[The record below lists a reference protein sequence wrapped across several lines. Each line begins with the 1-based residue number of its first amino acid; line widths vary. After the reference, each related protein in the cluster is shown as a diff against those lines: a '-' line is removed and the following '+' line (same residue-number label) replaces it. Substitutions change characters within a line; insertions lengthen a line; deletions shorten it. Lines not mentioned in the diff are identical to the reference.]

1 MFKLCKFLPNS
12 DLFKLGFIVKIFVE
26 YLTLSEYDW
35 ALFEVSLFTYRYT
48 TKSWKALLK
57 NLPTD
62 ASLIIVTERREI
74 LNLPRSLKLVKIST
88 LEPVYL

>member
-1 MFKLCKFLPNS
+1 MHKLCKFLPNS

-26 YLTLSEYDW
+26 HLTLSEYDW

-48 TKSWKALLK
+48 TKSWKVLLK